1 MSVENH
7 PTHPAGPLMWW

>member
-7 PTHPAGPLMWW
+7 PTHPAGTLMWW